1 MAKIRY
7 CRVDLTLFHNF
18 MLFGRNIISP
28 TDFRSALIS
37 PLLWE
42 GFCVGQIFLLRFR
55 QIFRFS
61 FREIFPI
68 IDFPRRPLLLLRTD
82 TRLTLF
88 GIRTNWKYSF
98 WVQIYICLFW
108 IVLSGLSQFFP
119 LKEKTIFWNFDFFCS
134 FLRKPRAQVEAS
146 TTTPG
151 PARCLLIAQ
160 LNCLIFYLDNIQIL
174 KKTQSRAIC

>member
-1 MAKIRY
+1 
-7 CRVDLTLFHNF
+7 

-28 TDFRSALIS
+28 ADFRSALIS

-42 GFCVGQIFLLRFR
+42 RFCVGQIFLLRFR

-88 GIRTNWKYSF
+88 GIRTNWKYFILGTNIYPFVLDCSF
-98 WVQIYICLFW
+98 WALSVFSFERKNNILELWLLLLLFCENLLLRWGLLQQLPALPGACWLPNSTVLYFIWMIYK
-108 IVLSGLSQFFP
+108 S
-119 LKEKTIFWNFDFFCS
+119 
-134 FLRKPRAQVEAS
+134 
-146 TTTPG
+146 
-151 PARCLLIAQ
+151 
-160 LNCLIFYLDNIQIL
+160 
-174 KKTQSRAIC
+174 

>member
-1 MAKIRY
+1 
-7 CRVDLTLFHNF
+7 

-42 GFCVGQIFLLRFR
+42 RFCVGQIFLLRFR

-61 FREIFPI
+61 FREIFLI

-88 GIRTNWKYSF
+88 GIRKNWKYFILGTNIYPFVLDCSF
-98 WVQIYICLFW
+98 WALSVFSFERKNNILGLWLLLLLFKKPSCSGGGFYNNSRPCQVLVDGQTQLFYILF
-108 IVLSGLSQFFP
+108 
-119 LKEKTIFWNFDFFCS
+119 
-134 FLRKPRAQVEAS
+134 
-146 TTTPG
+146 
-151 PARCLLIAQ
+151 
-160 LNCLIFYLDNIQIL
+160 
-174 KKTQSRAIC
+174 